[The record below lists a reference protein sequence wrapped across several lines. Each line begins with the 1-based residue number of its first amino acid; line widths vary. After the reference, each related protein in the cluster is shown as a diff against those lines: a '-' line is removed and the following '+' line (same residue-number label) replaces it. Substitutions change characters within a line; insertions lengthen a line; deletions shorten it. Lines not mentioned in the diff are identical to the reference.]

1 MPRLKRWLQEVKTPS
16 VQIKIKT
23 YYGEIE
29 ICDLPP
35 HEDILK
41 IDYFYIKKP
50 YRGKG
55 YARKLARFL
64 PKHCRLIACP
74 TEPGGLNKEN
84 LVKFYKKLGFKEDG
98 EFLLR

>member
-1 MPRLKRWLQEVKTPS
+1 MPRVKKWLVQSKTPS

-35 HEDILK
+35 HEDLLK
-41 IDYFYIKKP
+41 VDHFCIKKH

-64 PKHCRLIACP
+64 PKYCKLIACP
-74 TEPGGLNKEN
+74 TEPGGLNKDA
-84 LVKFYKKLGFKEDG
+84 LVKFYKSLGFKESG
-98 EFLLR
+98 EYLIR